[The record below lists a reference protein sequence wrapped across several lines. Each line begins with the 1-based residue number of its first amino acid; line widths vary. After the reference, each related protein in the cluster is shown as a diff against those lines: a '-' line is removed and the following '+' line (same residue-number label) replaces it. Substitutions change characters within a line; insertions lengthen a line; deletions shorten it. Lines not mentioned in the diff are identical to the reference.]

1 VATTD
6 RLLDAPIDAVAS
18 VLADAR
24 TYDGVVV
31 GSKRI
36 RWFDA
41 RWPEPGSSF
50 HHSVGF
56 GPLHIR
62 DSTTATADEL
72 PHRLL
77 LAVGMGPL
85 GAAEVEFVLAEE
97 GAGTRATMREDPV
110 SGLVNL
116 VWSPPVDAATRVRN
130 DRALRRLEKAAQ
142 ARARVRRLDARAT
155 AGASGTRARSTGRR
169 STGPRTTGPR

>member
-1 VATTD
+1 MATID

-41 RWPEPGSSF
+41 RWPEVGTSF
-50 HHSVGF
+50 HHSIGF

-62 DSTTATADEL
+62 DSTTVTADDL
-72 PHRLL
+72 PDRLVL
-77 LAVGMGPL
+77 TVRMGPM
-85 GAAEVEFVLAEE
+85 GVAEVEFALVREDGE
-97 GAGTRATMREDPV
+97 TRVTMREDPV
-110 SGLVNL
+110 SGPVKA
-116 VWSPPVDAATRVRN
+116 VWSPPLAAATRLRN
-130 DRALRRLEKAAQ
+130 DRALRRLGEIARE
-142 ARARVRRLDARAT
+142 RARIRTLDA
-155 AGASGTRARSTGRR
+155 
-169 STGPRTTGPR
+169 P